1 MKSFFDM
8 ISCCFN
14 VNKDTTC
21 NSEVAVDKLKSFE
34 EQHEEKI
41 KILQEAK
48 NTPKMKYILSKEV
61 SIPSSK
67 YHLPKTS
74 DPFEHM
80 DMKAYNYF
88 SQKNKLNYSFEYIY
102 KEISNTENELDS
114 TSNNFLKN
122 TRDIKIV
129 VVDTNKKESNK
140 KTKINDEKLL
150 NLNYKAKSFNA
161 SSTKSLKSLKNI
173 KKK

>member
-8 ISCCFN
+8 ISCCFS
-14 VNKDTTC
+14 VNSETNY
-21 NSEVAVDKLKSFE
+21 NSEVAVDKLKNFE
-34 EQHEEKI
+34 EQHEENI
-41 KILQEAK
+41 KMLQEAK
-48 NTPKMKYILSKEV
+48 NTPKMKYLLSKEV

-67 YHLPKTS
+67 YHLPITS

-122 TRDIKIV
+122 TKDIKIV
-129 VVDTNKKESNK
+129 VEVDTNKKESNK
-140 KTKINDEKLL
+140 KNKINNEKLL

-161 SSTKSLKSLKNI
+161 GSTKSLNNV

>member
-1 MKSFFDM
+1 MKSFIDM

-14 VNKDTTC
+14 ANNEPNCK
-21 NSEVAVDKLKSFE
+21 SEIAVDKLKSFE

-41 KILQEAK
+41 KILQEEK
-48 NTPKMKYILSKEV
+48 NSPKMKYLLNKEV

-67 YHLPKTS
+67 YNLPISS

-102 KEISNTENELDS
+102 KEISSTKNELDS
-114 TSNNFLKN
+114 ASNKFINQTK
-122 TRDIKIV
+122 DIKIV

-140 KTKINDEKLL
+140 KQQINNEKLL

-161 SSTKSLKSLKNI
+161 SSTKSLKNV